1 MQTNLQNE
9 GKILDWDCMEVD
21 ISRQGPI
28 KDQMKVR
35 IPRLSGQGI
44 QLISLQLQMHCM
56 EKAQMHNRS
65 DVAADPQIVWA
76 GYCNSLDIAILCYT
90 FSLQKG
96 ANAKMQSSLQV
107 LNLFGL
113 GRKLHFFVTHYLLQK
128 CANAKP
134 YNRYQSNLQV
144 MISWDGLGRIL
155 QLSLE
160 HIWLALCTML
170 VVYHGTI
177 STKGI

>member
-56 EKAQMHNRS
+56 EKAQMHNGS

-76 GYCNSLDIAILCYT
+76 GYCNSLLHIFFAKRC
-90 FSLQKG
+90 KCK
-96 ANAKMQSSLQV
+96 NAKQPAGAKSLWSWQEIAF
-107 LNLFGL
+107 LRYTLSFA
-113 GRKLHFFVTHYLLQK
+113 KMCK
-128 CANAKP
+128 CKT
-134 YNRYQSNLQV
+134 V
-144 MISWDGLGRIL
+144 
-155 QLSLE
+155 
-160 HIWLALCTML
+160 
-170 VVYHGTI
+170 
-177 STKGI
+177 

>member
-1 MQTNLQNE
+1 
-9 GKILDWDCMEVD
+9 MEVD

-76 GYCNSLDIAILCYT
+76 GYCNSLLHIFFAKRC
-90 FSLQKG
+90 KCK
-96 ANAKMQSSLQV
+96 NAKQPAGAKSLWSWQEIAF
-107 LNLFGL
+107 LRYTLSFA
-113 GRKLHFFVTHYLLQK
+113 KMCK
-128 CANAKP
+128 CKT
-134 YNRYQSNLQV
+134 V
-144 MISWDGLGRIL
+144 
-155 QLSLE
+155 
-160 HIWLALCTML
+160 
-170 VVYHGTI
+170 
-177 STKGI
+177 